1 MLEHY
6 SPKRVL
12 KTFRFLLTVFLIF
25 RQKTSLLGIK
35 PLEPGELKAVIL
47 ELGVS
52 FIKLAQVLATRADFF
67 TEDYLRQL
75 RAIHDE
81 VEPMPENDLSSML
94 SRAYGQDFPFASFD
108 RHPLASASIGQ
119 VHQAE
124 LKDGTQVAVKI
135 RRLDIEKKV
144 RIDAGLLKFF
154 LKVFQPLFTSHTRN
168 SLQAVLNEFSAMLVK
183 EVDMAM
189 ELDNL
194 RKFKETYESETI
206 SMPEYYPQYCSHDAL
221 VMSFES
227 GLRVDDKA
235 GIQQRGIA
243 FKKVMENLISWY
255 ASQMLVKG
263 LFHADPHP
271 GNILVQDDAS
281 LTILDFGMV
290 KRLPNSTRVAM
301 IELVKS
307 AHERDFEMFASA
319 CERIGLVTSTASPD
333 EISELAERMFDIF
346 SNVNLSAANMQAL
359 AFEVLDSMK
368 DFPFK
373 LPQEVVYVMR
383 ASTLIE
389 GLGTTYIE
397 NFNGIKDIIPVLQN
411 RLPEALGMEEGFAA
425 VARREIT
432 ALPFT
437 LSRFKSVLME
447 MSDGNLNVRLSRKT
461 LEALDEHI
469 RALLRPLGFGLV
481 LLAGS
486 FFILFL
492 EFHLSRVLAGF
503 VFLLGAFKIWSALR

>member
-6 SPKRVL
+6 SPRRLL

-25 RQKTSLLGIK
+25 RQKKSLLGIH
-35 PLEPGELKAVIL
+35 PLTPGDLKAVIL

-67 TEDYLRQL
+67 NEDYLKQL
-75 RAIHDE
+75 RSIHDE
-81 VEPMPENDLSSML
+81 VAPMPENDLNSML
-94 SRAYGQDFPFASFD
+94 SRAYSREFPFASFD

-124 LKDGTQVAVKI
+124 LKDGKMVAVKI
-135 RRLDIEKKV
+135 RRMGIEKKI
-144 RIDAGLLKFF
+144 RIDIGLLSFF
-154 LKVFQPLFTSHTRN
+154 LKVFQPFFTSHTRN
-168 SLQAVLNEFSAMLVK
+168 SLQAVLNEFSAMIVK

-194 RKFKETYESETI
+194 RKFKDTYESEII
-206 SMPEYYPQYCSHDAL
+206 SIPGYYPEHCNHDAL
-221 VMSFES
+221 VMSFET
-227 GLRVDDKA
+227 GLRIDDKD
-235 GIQQRGIA
+235 GMEQRGIS
-243 FKKVMENLISWY
+243 FEQVMENLISWY

-271 GNILVQDDAS
+271 GNILVQDNAS

-319 CERIGLVTSTASPD
+319 CERIGLITSTASPD
-333 EISELAERMFDIF
+333 EIRELAERMFDIF
-346 SNVNLSAANMQAL
+346 SNANLSAANMQAL

-383 ASTLIE
+383 AGTLIE
-389 GLGTTYIE
+389 GLGTTFIE
-397 NFNGIKDIIPVLQN
+397 NFNGVKDILPVLQD
-411 RLPEALGMEEGFAA
+411 RLPEALGMEEGFIT
-425 VARREIT
+425 VARKEIT

-437 LSRFKSVLME
+437 LSRFKSVLTD
-447 MSDGNLNVRLSRKT
+447 MSDGNLHVRLSRKT

-469 RALLRPLGFGLV
+469 RALLRPLGVGLV

-503 VFLLGAFKIWSALR
+503 VFLVGAFKIWSTLR